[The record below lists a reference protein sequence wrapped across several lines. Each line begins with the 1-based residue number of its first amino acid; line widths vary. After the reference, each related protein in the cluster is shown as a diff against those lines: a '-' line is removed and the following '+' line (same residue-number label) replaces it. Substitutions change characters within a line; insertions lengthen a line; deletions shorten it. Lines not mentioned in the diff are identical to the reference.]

1 MCSSILPWSMFTS
14 SCISCFTL
22 QFDSSELASESES
35 KQSAITRVYGL
46 IVVIF
51 NRRQRKPVR
60 WLSLNALSDTVLIIR
75 KQADNWV
82 QCLKV
87 NHFTLCS
94 LLINYKSIGKNF
106 LYIFPVQYCAN
117 RTPLFFYHF
126 HQLILLSS
134 LPDFLVL
141 SFAFYYHFRSFFPAS
156 NC

>member
-22 QFDSSELASESES
+22 QFDSSELALESES
-35 KQSAITRVYGL
+35 KQSEITRVYGL
-46 IVVIF
+46 IVGIF
-51 NRRQRKPVR
+51 NRRPKKTGEMIIFEGFVR
-60 WLSLNALSDTVLIIR
+60 YSVKIR

-87 NHFTLCS
+87 IPFTLCS

-106 LYIFPVQYCAN
+106 LYIFPVHYCAN

-126 HQLILLSS
+126 HQLILLRSI
-134 LPDFLVL
+134 PDFLVL
-141 SFAFYYHFRSFFPAS
+141 SVALYYHVRSFFPAS
-156 NC
+156 NF

>member
-1 MCSSILPWSMFTS
+1 MCSSILPCSMFTS

-51 NRRQRKPVR
+51 NRRPKKTGEMIIFECFVR
-60 WLSLNALSDTVLIIR
+60 YSVNNR

-82 QCLKV
+82 KCLKV
-87 NHFTLCS
+87 NLYTLCS
-94 LLINYKSIGKNF
+94 LLINYKSIGKKI

-134 LPDFLVL
+134 LPYFLVL
-141 SFAFYYHFRSFFPAS
+141 SFAFYYHFRSFFPARY
-156 NC
+156 C